1 MWVDRVHIQTRPPHW
16 RAGVLVYP
24 VASSE
29 NAPRP
34 SERRSASRHTVT
46 AIIYVHLGSDNGGIV
61 INLGTGGVAFQAAM
75 RLTAPKDSSLDVRLR
90 GSGLDVQLVGEI
102 VWLGASQKEAGIRF
116 KDPSPKQQQD
126 IANWIV
132 RQMQP
137 SARVSYGERPWQ
149 ELPPP
154 IPFQPQ
160 APEQFGSHSIAAA
173 LGMSQADGPSRIDP
187 DADPDDSL
195 VSALLDADS
204 ELPGGKPPLEM
215 GPALRERN
223 TFAAPSAPHLPSLD
237 TGSSAPTDPAE
248 PERSLPEIPLSKMS
262 PNKPHERDRI
272 GDSARAARIDG
283 TTPAVVKGLPL
294 SAADMQGNGSP
305 SKPEARKSEA
315 TKAEVTKPVAPQKAA
330 APVKLLKDAPAA
342 ERWIP
347 PAVLAAWRTGPFH
360 HRLLIAIAATAGL
373 AFFAMVLILAATHV
387 SGSLGPTAASPAP
400 QQPAAQLPVVTPAA
414 PTVTVNQSAAVPV
427 QRPAP
432 APPAY
437 VPRRSDE
444 PQPSLLASLAKTLFG
459 VDSDDSDAI
468 IVTSPIDDGHA
479 RVQVWT
485 SKTNGYY
492 YCTDDSFYKS
502 VQPGAFM
509 SQGDAL
515 QSGYRSILGQFCN

>member
-1 MWVDRVHIQTRPPHW
+1 M
-16 RAGVLVYP
+16 YP
-24 VASSE
+24 TASSE
-29 NAPRP
+29 SAPRP

-75 RLTAPKDSSLDVRLR
+75 RLTAQKDSTLNVRLR

-102 VWLGASQKEAGIRF
+102 VWLGASRKEAGICF
-116 KDPSPKQQQD
+116 KDPSSKQQQD

-154 IPFQPQ
+154 LPFQPQ
-160 APEQFGSHSIAAA
+160 APERSGSHSIAAA
-173 LGMSQADGPSRIDP
+173 LGMSQADSHSRLNP

-195 VSALLDADS
+195 VSALLNPDSEPSGSDLPLENRFEVDSSAHLADS
-204 ELPGGKPPLEM
+204 N
-215 GPALRERN
+215 AV
-223 TFAAPSAPHLPSLD
+223 
-237 TGSSAPTDPAE
+237 SSAPIASAELEQPLPAAPISE
-248 PERSLPEIPLSKMS
+248 MS
-262 PNKPHERDRI
+262 PIKPQERDPI
-272 GDSARAARIDG
+272 GGSAPAARIDG
-283 TTPAVVKGLPL
+283 TTPAVVKELPL
-294 SAADMQGNGSP
+294 SAADTQGNGSP
-305 SKPEARKSEA
+305 SKSGVTKSEVS
-315 TKAEVTKPVAPQKAA
+315 KSQVTRPVAPQKASV
-330 APVKLLKDAPAA
+330 PVKDASAA

-347 PAVLAAWRTGPFH
+347 PAVLATWRNGAFH
-360 HRLLIAIAATAGL
+360 HRVLIATTATAGL
-373 AFFAMVLILAATHV
+373 AFFAVVLILAATHI
-387 SGSLGPTAASPAP
+387 SGSAPSPAP
-400 QQPAAQLPVVTPAA
+400 LQPASQAPVVTPAA
-414 PTVTVNQSAAVPV
+414 STVTVNQSAAAPV
-427 QRPAP
+427 QQPTP

-459 VDSDDSDAI
+459 DNSDDSDKIQVVA
-468 IVTSPIDDGHA
+468 PIDDGHA

-492 YCTDDSFYKS
+492 YCADDSFYKS
-502 VQPGAFM
+502 VQPGTFM